1 MFSSYWTDIVF
12 TLELLQVS
20 NLIFNKE
27 IEQEFKSEILTF
39 ELLTIWDYINNARAT
54 RFSKI

>member
-39 ELLTIWDYINNARAT
+39 ELLTI
-54 RFSKI
+54 

>member
-27 IEQEFKSEILTF
+27 IQVEYKQEIKMKTEPPTSPSLR
-39 ELLTIWDYINNARAT
+39 ARQT
-54 RFSKI
+54 